1 MSGQENTGVYLNGKK
16 QVIELL
22 KKMEGSDKATLLR
35 NLKAR
40 NPILAKELAES
51 CVNFDSIWS
60 LDDNALRSV
69 LSHVQPTI
77 LGLALHITQ
86 VKNQRRALSLIERPQ
101 AMRAFEIM
109 QKDLSANR
117 NECVRAQQ
125 KILEF
130 AMKLHK
136 NQIINLY

>member
-109 QKDLSANR
+109 QKDLSGNR

-136 NQIINLY
+136 NQIITLY

>member
-1 MSGQENTGVYLNGKK
+1 MSGQENSGIYLNGKK

-22 KKMEGSDKATLLR
+22 KRMEGPDKAILLR

-40 NPILAKELAES
+40 NPVLAKELAEQ
-51 CVNFDSIWS
+51 CVNFDSIWE
-60 LDDNALRSV
+60 LDDNSLRSV

-77 LGLALHITQ
+77 LGLALSLVQ

-101 AMRAFEIM
+101 ALRAFEIM

-117 NECVRAQQ
+117 SECQRAQG

-130 AMKLHK
+130 ALKLHK

>member
-77 LGLALHITQ
+77 LGLALHMTQ

-109 QKDLSANR
+109 QKDLSSNR

>member
-1 MSGQENTGVYLNGKK
+1 MSNQENTGVYLNGKK

-22 KKMEGSDKATLLR
+22 KRMEGPDKATLLK

-40 NPILAKELAES
+40 NPVLAKELAES
-51 CVNFDSIWS
+51 CVNFDSIWE
-60 LDDNALRSV
+60 LDDNSLRSV

-77 LGLALHITQ
+77 IGLALHLTQ

-109 QKDLSANR
+109 QKDLTANR
-117 NECVRAQQ
+117 NECQRAQQ

-130 AMKLHK
+130 ALRLHK

>member
-1 MSGQENTGVYLNGKK
+1 MSSQENTGIYLNGKK

-22 KKMEGSDKATLLR
+22 KRMEGPDKAILLKNLKLR
-35 NLKAR
+35 N
-40 NPILAKELAES
+40 PVLAKELAEQ
-51 CVNFDSIWS
+51 CVNFDSVWE
-60 LDDNALRSV
+60 LDDNSLRSV

-77 LGLALHITQ
+77 LGLALYLTQ
-86 VKNQRRALSLIERPQ
+86 VKNQRRALSLIERPR

-117 NECVRAQQ
+117 TECQKAQQ

-130 AMKLHK
+130 ALRLHK
-136 NQIINLY
+136 NQVINLY

>member
-22 KKMEGSDKATLLR
+22 KKMEGSDKAILLR

-51 CVNFDSIWS
+51 CVNFDSIWE
-60 LDDNALRSV
+60 LDDHALRSI

-77 LGLALHITQ
+77 LGLALHLCQ
-86 VKNQRRALSLIERPQ
+86 VKNQRRALSLIERPH
-101 AMRAFEIM
+101 AIRAFEIM

-117 NECVRAQQ
+117 NECQRAQQ

>member
-1 MSGQENTGVYLNGKK
+1 MNGQENTGIYLNGKK

-22 KKMEGSDKATLLR
+22 KKMEGSDKAILLK

-40 NPILAKELAES
+40 NPVLAKELAEL
-51 CVNFDSIWS
+51 CVNFDSIWE

-69 LSHVQPTI
+69 LTHVQPTI
-77 LGLALHITQ
+77 LGLALHLTQ
-86 VKNQRRALSLIERPQ
+86 VKNQRRALSLIDRPQ
-101 AMRAFEIM
+101 ALRAFEIM
-109 QKDLSANR
+109 QKDLTSNR
-117 NECVRAQQ
+117 NECQRAQS

-130 AMKLHK
+130 ALKLHK